1 MVTPSYEEAAKLA
14 EQYGRIPLSMEIYAD
29 METPVRLLYRLAAK
43 NSHCFLLESAD
54 GGEKWGRYSFLGF
67 DPILTVTV
75 EKGKTKFVSADGT
88 SETLDG
94 DPYACIRD
102 KLAPFKAP
110 VLPGMPRFTGGAV
123 GYFAYDMVRYAEDL
137 PDNNPDDTHCPDCS
151 LMVAEK
157 LIAYDNVKQ
166 KIILIVNADTQGD
179 FKANYEKAVKELEAI
194 HRRLREQAA
203 PVASKPQRAKPQ
215 WESNMTQE
223 AFMEMVEKGKV
234 HIRDGDIFQVVLS
247 QRFSA
252 KIEGGLFD
260 LYRVLR
266 VNNPSPYLYYL
277 KLGDVEV
284 AGASPETLVRL
295 ENGLLENCPIAGSR
309 PRGKTQAEDLALE
322 KELLE
327 DAKELSEH
335 NMLVDLGRNDI
346 GRVSSFGSV
355 KVVEHAKVM
364 RYSQI
369 MHITS
374 LVSGKLRDDLDAFEA
389 LRSIL
394 PAGTLSGAPKVKAME
409 LIDKYENRR
418 RGLYGGAVGYVGFDG
433 NMDTCIAIRTA
444 IAKDGVTYVQS
455 GAGIVADSVPATE
468 YQESL
473 NKAKAV
479 LLAAEKAGEIQ

>member
-14 EQYGRIPLSMEIYAD
+14 GGYGRIPLSMEIYAD
-29 METPVRLLYRLAAK
+29 METPVRLLARLAARG
-43 NSHCFLLESAD
+43 SHYFLLESAD

-75 EKGKTKFVSADGT
+75 EKGKTTFVSADGL

-94 DPYACIRD
+94 DPYARIRE

-110 VLPGMPRFTGGAV
+110 VLPGLPRFTGGAV

-137 PDNNPDDTHCPDCS
+137 PDENPDDMHCPDCS

-166 KIILIVNADTQGD
+166 KIILIVNVDTRGD
-179 FKANYEKAVKELEAI
+179 FKANYEKAAAEIEAI
-194 HRRLREQAA
+194 HQRIRTQSA
-203 PVASKPQRAKPQ
+203 PEPAYGHTKPQ
-215 WESNMTQE
+215 WESNMTKE
-223 AFMEMVEKGKV
+223 AFMDMVEKAKV

-252 KIEGGLFD
+252 RIDGGLFD

-266 VNNPSPYLYYL
+266 VSNPSPYLYYL

-295 ENGLLENCPIAGSR
+295 ENGLLETCPIAGSR
-309 PRGKTQAEDLALE
+309 PRGKTLEEDAALE
-322 KELLE
+322 KELLA

-355 KVVEHAKVM
+355 NVAEHAKVM

-374 LVSGKLRDDLDAFEA
+374 LVTGRLRADLDAFEA

-433 NMDTCIAIRTA
+433 NMDACIAIRTA
-444 IAKDGVTYVQS
+444 IAKGGMAYVQS
-455 GAGIVADSVPATE
+455 GAGIVADSVPETE

-473 NKAKAV
+473 NKARAV
-479 LLAAEKAGEIQ
+479 LLAAERAGEIQ

>member
-14 EQYGRIPLSMEIYAD
+14 GQYGRIPLSMEIYAD
-29 METPVRLLYRLAAK
+29 METPVRLLSRLAAK

-75 EKGKTKFVSADGT
+75 EKGKTTFVSADGAK
-88 SETLDG
+88 ETLDG
-94 DPYACIRD
+94 DPYANIRE
-102 KLAPFKAP
+102 KLKPFKAP
-110 VLPGMPRFTGGAV
+110 VLPGLPRFAGGAI
-123 GYFAYDMVRYAEDL
+123 GYFAYDMVRYAEEL
-137 PDNNPDDTHCPDCS
+137 PDNNPDDNHYPDCS

-166 KIILIVNADTQGD
+166 KIILIVNVDTQGD
-179 FKANYEKAVKELEAI
+179 FKAHYEQGLRDLEDI
-194 HRRLREQAA
+194 HARLREPSEPA
-203 PVASKPQRAKPQ
+203 PSKPHAKLQ
-215 WESNMTQE
+215 WESNMTKA
-223 AFMEMVEKGKV
+223 AFMEMVEKAKV
-234 HIRDGDIFQVVLS
+234 NIRNGDIFQAVLS

-252 KIEGGLFD
+252 KLDTDLFD

-266 VNNPSPYLYYL
+266 VSNPSPYLYYL

-295 ENGLLENCPIAGSR
+295 ENGLLETCPIAGSR
-309 PRGKTQAEDLALE
+309 PRGKTPEEDQTLE
-322 KELLE
+322 AELLE

-346 GRVSSFGSV
+346 GRVSTFGSV
-355 KVVEHAKVM
+355 HVVEHAKVV

-374 LVSGKLRDDLDAFEA
+374 LVNGQLRDDLDAFEA

-394 PAGTLSGAPKVKAME
+394 PAGTLSGAPKVRAME
-409 LIDKYENRR
+409 LIDQYESLR

-433 NMDTCIAIRTA
+433 NMDVCIAIRTA
-444 IAKDGVTYVQS
+444 IAKGGRVFVQS
-455 GAGIVADSVPATE
+455 GAGIVADSVPETE

-479 LLAAEKAGEIQ
+479 LLAAERAGEVQ

>member
-1 MVTPSYEEAAKLA
+1 MVTPSYEEAAKQA
-14 EQYGRIPLSMEIYAD
+14 GQYGRIPLSMEIYAD

-43 NSHCFLLESAD
+43 HDHCFLLESAD

-75 EKGKTKFVSADGT
+75 EKGKTTFVSADGA

-94 DPYACIRD
+94 DPYANIRE
-102 KLAPFKAP
+102 KMAPFKAP
-110 VLPGMPRFTGGAV
+110 VLPGLPRFTGGAV

-137 PDNNPDDTHCPDCS
+137 PDQNPDDAHCPDCS

-166 KIILIVNADTQGD
+166 KIILIVNVDTQGD
-179 FKANYEKAVKELEAI
+179 FKANYEKAVAELEAI
-194 HRRLREQAA
+194 HQRLREPSA
-203 PVASKPQRAKPQ
+203 PVPSQPHAKPQ
-215 WESNMTQE
+215 WKSNMTKA
-223 AFMEMVEKGKV
+223 AFMEMVEKAKV
-234 HIRDGDIFQVVLS
+234 NIRDGDIFQVVLS

-252 KIEGGLFD
+252 KMDGSLFD

-266 VNNPSPYLYYL
+266 VSNPSPYLYYL

-295 ENGLLENCPIAGSR
+295 ENGVLETCPIAGSR
-309 PRGKTQAEDLALE
+309 PRGKTQEEDLALE
-322 KELLE
+322 KELME

-394 PAGTLSGAPKVKAME
+394 PAGTLSGAPKVRAME
-409 LIDKYENRR
+409 LIDQYENRR

-433 NMDTCIAIRTA
+433 NMDACIAIRTA
-444 IAKDGVTYVQS
+444 IAKDGVAYVQS
-455 GAGIVADSVPATE
+455 GAGIVADSVPETE

-479 LLAAEKAGEIQ
+479 LLAAERAGEIQ